1 MGHYRELVMNVEE
14 LKDLII
20 YNLDVVNFLDIIG
33 VGIEDLVTLCDEQ
46 IRENFDALVVAVE

>member
-1 MGHYRELVMNVEE
+1 MNVEE

-33 VGIEDLVTLCDEQ
+33 IGIEDLVEKFEDEIQ
-46 IRENFDALVVAVE
+46 ENFDALIVAVE